1 MKTLS
6 IIIASTMMTVATA
19 GNSFGQKITE
29 MNSDVQVENFN
40 RIKLN
45 SVADVY
51 FTQGD
56 TYSVKVTGDQEAFD
70 LSSIRVEKGT
80 LIIDVK
86 DPKQKRVD
94 FNEKQLSVIV
104 TAKDIQSVRFNGVG
118 SFHCD
123 NQISVNHNVDFKMR
137 GVGSTEIA
145 NLKCND
151 IDYKNT
157 GVGNVKLTVD
167 CGVIK
172 YRNCGVGSSTIHGKA
187 KDIKTRI
194 NGVGQV
200 NISNL
205 KFY

>member
-6 IIIASTMMTVATA
+6 IIIVSTMMTVATA

-29 MNSDVQVENFN
+29 MNSEVQVENFN
-40 RIKLN
+40 RIKLK

-70 LSSIRVEKGT
+70 QSSIRVEKGT

-94 FNEKQLSVIV
+94 FNGKQLNVIV

-137 GVGSTEIA
+137 GVGSAEI
-145 NLKCND
+145 NDLKCND
-151 IDYKNT
+151 INYKNT
-157 GVGNVKLTVD
+157 GVGGAKLTVN

-172 YRNCGVGSSTIHGKA
+172 YKNSGVGSSTIYGKA
-187 KDIKTRI
+187 KDIKTKI
-194 NGVGQV
+194 HGVGHV
-200 NISNL
+200 NYSNL
-205 KFY
+205 KFN

>member
-6 IIIASTMMTVATA
+6 IIIVSTMMTVATA

-29 MNSDVQVENFN
+29 MNSEVQVENFN
-40 RIKLN
+40 RIKLK

-70 LSSIRVEKGT
+70 QSLIRVEKGT

-94 FNEKQLSVIV
+94 FNGKQLNVIV

-137 GVGSTEIA
+137 GVGSAEI
-145 NLKCND
+145 NDLKCND
-151 IDYKNT
+151 INYKNT
-157 GVGNVKLTVD
+157 GVGGAKLTVN

-172 YRNCGVGSSTIHGKA
+172 YKNSGVGSSTIYGKA
-187 KDIKTRI
+187 KDIKTKI
-194 NGVGQV
+194 HGVGHV
-200 NISNL
+200 NYSNL
-205 KFY
+205 KFN

>member
-6 IIIASTMMTVATA
+6 IIIVSTMMTAAIA

-104 TAKDIQSVRFNGVG
+104 TAKDIQSVKINGVG

-123 NQISVNHNVDFKMR
+123 NQISVNHDVDFKMR
-137 GVGSTEIA
+137 GVGSTGIA
-145 NLKCND
+145 NLKCNK
-151 IDYKNT
+151 IGYKNF
-157 GVGNVKLTVD
+157 GVGNAKLTVD
-167 CGVIK
+167 CDVIK
-172 YRNCGVGSSTIHGKA
+172 YKNYGVGSSTIYGKA
-187 KDIKTRI
+187 SDIKTK
-194 NGVGQV
+194 NHGVGHV
-200 NISNL
+200 NYSNL
-205 KFY
+205 KFN

>member
-6 IIIASTMMTVATA
+6 IIIVSTMMIVATA

-29 MNSDVQVENFN
+29 MNSEVKVENFN
-40 RIKLN
+40 RIKLK

-70 LSSIRVEKGT
+70 QSSIRVEKGT

-94 FNEKQLSVIV
+94 FNGKQLNVIV

-137 GVGSTEIA
+137 GVGSAEI
-145 NLKCND
+145 NDLKCND
-151 IDYKNT
+151 INYKNT
-157 GVGNVKLTVD
+157 GVGGAKLTVN

-172 YRNCGVGSSTIHGKA
+172 YKNSGVGSSTIYGKA
-187 KDIKTRI
+187 KDIKTKI
-194 NGVGQV
+194 HGVGHV
-200 NISNL
+200 NYSNL
-205 KFY
+205 KFN

>member
-6 IIIASTMMTVATA
+6 IIIVSTMMIVATA

-29 MNSDVQVENFN
+29 MNSEVKVENFN
-40 RIKLN
+40 RIKLK

-70 LSSIRVEKGT
+70 QSSIRVEKGT

-94 FNEKQLSVIV
+94 FNGKQLNVIV

-137 GVGSTEIA
+137 GVGSAEI
-145 NLKCND
+145 NDLKCND
-151 IDYKNT
+151 INYKNT
-157 GVGNVKLTVD
+157 GVGGAKLTVN

-172 YRNCGVGSSTIHGKA
+172 YKNSGVGSSTIHGKA

-194 NGVGQV
+194 TGVGHV